1 LPACSGIIVSIVP
14 SKHRAMASS
23 ISLVVFNLFGY
34 FLSSVLSGYVME
46 IVQHLVPS
54 CNEACALN
62 IGFKLILL
70 WSLWFLLFLTL
81 GLKAA
86 FAAVKSKYGGL

>member
-1 LPACSGIIVSIVP
+1 
-14 SKHRAMASS
+14 
-23 ISLVVFNLFGY
+23 
-34 FLSSVLSGYVME
+34 ME